1 METANERCFS
11 SLSRQQIV
19 SKFYNDLPN
28 VVVFADLNQGDL
40 YEPHLL
46 AFNSYID
53 ERI

>member
-19 SKFYNDLPN
+19 SKFIMNLP
-28 VVVFADLNQGDL
+28 FADLNQGDL
-40 YEPHLL
+40 YKPHLL

-53 ERI
+53 E